1 MVNRRRITA
10 ALIGLI
16 VLVIGGWAV
25 KNAVSDNPA
34 PASSATATK
43 TGTGLKP
50 APPGY
55 GVPAAPPAAVGGL
68 QVKSLSSL
76 PPQAADT
83 WKLIQAGGPF
93 PYPRNDNVVY
103 QNRNKV
109 LPIRQAN
116 FYHEF
121 TVKTPGSPDRG
132 ARRLITGQGNELFYT
147 GDHYDSFVVVDPS
160 R

>member
-25 KNAVSDNPA
+25 KNAVSDNKPQ
-34 PASSATATK
+34 SSSSV
-43 TGTGLKP
+43 TGTQLP
-50 APPGY
+50 QNSHASTPVPGFDS
-55 GVPAAPPAAVGGL
+55 GL
-68 QVKSLSSL
+68 QVKALSSL
-76 PPQAADT
+76 PSQAADT
-83 WKLIQAGGPF
+83 WKLIRAGGPF

-109 LPIRQAN
+109 LPIRQAD

-121 TVKTPGSPDRG
+121 TVKTLGSSDRG

-147 GDHYDSFVVVDPS
+147 ADHYDTFVVVDPN